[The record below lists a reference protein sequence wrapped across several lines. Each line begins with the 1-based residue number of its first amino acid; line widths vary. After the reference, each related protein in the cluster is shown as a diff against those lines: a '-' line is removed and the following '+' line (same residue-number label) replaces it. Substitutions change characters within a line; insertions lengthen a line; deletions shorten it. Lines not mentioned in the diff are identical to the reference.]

1 MYKLELLENSSAKVA
16 IEVSG
21 EELKNLK
28 NEMLNEMLEEL
39 KNVKIDGFRKG
50 HAPKDVIMKTYK
62 DKIKEELFGRVL
74 NSELKKAFEENNI
87 EVLGQI
93 NVENH
98 SITDDKMTVEVTFDV
113 KPNFEVPQYKG
124 LNIEEESKEVT
135 EKDVEDKL
143 NSLVQREKKY
153 VKSEK
158 TVAELNDVAN
168 IDFEGFVDGKAFAGG
183 KATNYNLVLGSH
195 SFIDDFEDQIVG
207 HNVNDEFDVNVVFP
221 QEYHSEELKGKP
233 ALFKVKLNS
242 IQEEKLP
249 ELNDEY
255 AKSKGFDTLEEYKIS
270 IKEQLLTEAEK
281 MAKDQKYEKIA
292 DKLVNETEMEIP
304 ANILKKENENQ
315 KNTLVQQLS
324 MQNIT
329 LKAYLEMQGKTE
341 EDFEKELEERS
352 RKVLKFNLIIGS
364 IAKIEDIKVEK
375 KDVDAELENMAKAY
389 NMTLEQIIE
398 ELTKAKMLEN
408 YTNQIAG
415 SIFMNKVKEFL
426 LANN

>member
-1 MYKLELLENSSAKVA
+1 
-16 IEVSG
+16 
-21 EELKNLK
+21 
-28 NEMLNEMLEEL
+28 
-39 KNVKIDGFRKG
+39 
-50 HAPKDVIMKTYK
+50 MK
-62 DKIKEELFGRVL
+62 
-74 NSELKKAFEENNI
+74 
-87 EVLGQI
+87 
-93 NVENH
+93 
-98 SITDDKMTVEVTFDV
+98 
-113 KPNFEVPQYKG
+113 
-124 LNIEEESKEVT
+124 
-135 EKDVEDKL
+135 
-143 NSLVQREKKY
+143 
-153 VKSEK
+153 
-158 TVAELNDVAN
+158 
-168 IDFEGFVDGKAFAGG
+168 
-183 KATNYNLVLGSH
+183 
-195 SFIDDFEDQIVG
+195 
-207 HNVNDEFDVNVVFP
+207 
-221 QEYHSEELKGKP
+221 
-233 ALFKVKLNS
+233 
-242 IQEEKLP
+242 
-249 ELNDEY
+249 
-255 AKSKGFDTLEEYKIS
+255 
-270 IKEQLLTEAEK
+270 
-281 MAKDQKYEKIA
+281 KIA

-415 SIFMNKVKEFL
+415 SIFMSKVKEFL

>member
-1 MYKLELLENSSAKVA
+1 
-16 IEVSG
+16 
-21 EELKNLK
+21 
-28 NEMLNEMLEEL
+28 
-39 KNVKIDGFRKG
+39 
-50 HAPKDVIMKTYK
+50 
-62 DKIKEELFGRVL
+62 
-74 NSELKKAFEENNI
+74 
-87 EVLGQI
+87 
-93 NVENH
+93 
-98 SITDDKMTVEVTFDV
+98 MTVEVTFDV

-124 LNIEEESKEVT
+124 LNIEEEPKEIT

-364 IAKIEDIKVEK
+364 IAKTEDIKVEK